1 MRNKAYFKNKVIYI
15 TCALGFIFTTFSYY
29 PGLMTS
35 DSDHQYLQAS
45 SFIFSDWH
53 PPIMSLVWSAL
64 LKVVDGPLGLFV
76 LFGLMYW
83 GSFLSIASSIA
94 IKSKFAA
101 FVLLLFAYSPIMLNY
116 VGTIWKDVFVTV
128 FFLFGLALILRS
140 YTTQV
145 PLNLFQSFFI
155 LLIISIGSLA
165 RHNSI
170 LAGFVLSILCVI
182 YTKSIPTVTV
192 RKIYKKVLIAVLAYV
207 VVFGSALITVNH
219 IANPKKE
226 YASSSL
232 FVYDLV
238 GISIRANEYLLP
250 KSDLY
255 DVHNIADCYEDRG
268 WDKIYIACPN
278 LLNEIRADGNW
289 QFLGRYWMEAIYRH
303 PVQYLKHR
311 YRHFTS
317 FFRSA
322 SLKFIDDKT
331 TTQMSKDFGFKSTS
345 GFLFLQDYIH
355 SSINNKI
362 TSLIYTNGFWIMLS
376 FATTIIYFL
385 YMIIKFNQSRLVL
398 FMISFSGFIYSSP
411 LIMIGVAPD
420 FRYVYWTI
428 TSSLICFS
436 LSVSLILQRFPRKIL
451 IGK

>member
-1 MRNKAYFKNKVIYI
+1 MNKIYSKNVGIYVV
-15 TCALGFIFTTFSYY
+15 CALGFIFTTFSYY

-64 LKVVDGPLGLFV
+64 LKIVDGPLGLFV

-83 GSFLSIASSIA
+83 GSFLSIASSLA
-94 IKSKFAA
+94 MKSKFAA
-101 FVLLLFAYSPIMLNY
+101 ITLLLFAYSPIMLNY
-116 VGTIWKDVFVTV
+116 MGTIWKDVFVTV
-128 FFLFGLALILRS
+128 FFLLGLALILRS
-140 YTTQV
+140 YATQV

-170 LAGFVLSILCVI
+170 LTGLVLSILCVI
-182 YTKSIPTVTV
+182 YTKTIPTLTIE
-192 RKIYKKVLIAVLAYV
+192 KIYKKVAIGVLAYIV
-207 VVFGSALITVNH
+207 VLGSTLITVNH
-219 IANPKKE
+219 ITNPKKE

-250 KSDLY
+250 KSNLY
-255 DVHNIADCYEDRG
+255 DVHNIIDCYEDKG
-268 WDKIYIACPN
+268 WDKIYVACPS
-278 LLNEIRADGNW
+278 LLSEIRADGNW
-289 QFLGRYWMEAIYRH
+289 QFLGRYWMEAIYKH

-331 TTQMSKDFGFKSTS
+331 TTQLSKDFGFKSTS
-345 GFLFLQDYIH
+345 GFLFLQDYILR
-355 SSINNKI
+355 STDNRI
-362 TSLIYTNGFWIMLS
+362 TSLLYTNGFWILLS

-385 YMIIKFNQSRLVL
+385 CMIIKFDQSRLVL
-398 FMISFSGFIYSSP
+398 FLISFSGFVYASP

-436 LSVSLILQRFPRKIL
+436 LSISLILQRFQRKRL
-451 IGK
+451 IEK